1 MEYKRALEDERRR
14 RERED
19 EERMERR
26 TRIGFTRKIREISFS
41 KINVGTK

>member
-26 TRIGFTRKIREISFS
+26 TRDR
-41 KINVGTK
+41 VHTKFRRHFEN